1 MLKAESEKA
10 RDEWIKRTWN
20 AVIAFTQTKKQQKR
34 SKEKGEPWTWGEGR
48 GRGGPVGLGRRR
60 GKIAENRSSL
70 YCLCCGQSVC
80 V

>member
-48 GRGGPVGLGRRR
+48 GRGRWSSGI
-60 GKIAENRSSL
+60 GKEEREDS
-70 YCLCCGQSVC
+70 
-80 V
+80 